1 MKRRDFFKRVA
12 PFIAL
17 PLAIGGSPVR
27 ALSRA
32 VAPGGF
38 YEQLAHSDKVLVI
51 VQLNGGNDGIN
62 TVIARDQY
70 SAYMSLRSNIALPE
84 ASVLPLSD
92 ATGLHPAMTGLKSL
106 YDDGKLAVIQGVGYP
121 SPNFSH
127 FRATD
132 IWNSASNSNEVLQSG
147 WLGRYL
153 ESEYDDYPAGY
164 PNAAMPDP
172 LAIQIGSVV
181 SLALQGTEVGL
192 ALAIQNPDTFYSLVS
207 GTDITN
213 FDTPPSTHYG
223 ELLSFTRQVQLES
236 AAYAGQ
242 IKAASDRVRNRFT
255 YPASN
260 SLGDQLRTVARL
272 IAGGLKTKI
281 YVVTIGG
288 FDTHADQV
296 VSSDHTIGAHAV
308 LLQRL
313 ADAINAFQ
321 SDLRMYGIEDRVVGM
336 TFSEF
341 GRRAASNGSL
351 GTDHGT
357 SAPMFVFGSNVQPG
371 IVGANP
377 NLSDL
382 TSGNL
387 KLQIDFRQVYASI
400 MTGWFGINKTDTD
413 YVMKRNFAYLPLF
426 STARSLSMEVMKR
439 HTLLRGQSYTYQ
451 LNTVAGDNTAAAA
464 IINVVDEVA
473 TPVGQHIVTAG
484 SDGIASYTT
493 VVPADKPA
501 GKYRIYF
508 GLPEGY
514 VTFVEV
520 EVP

>member
-1 MKRRDFFKRVA
+1 MKRRDFFKRA
-12 PFIAL
+12 TPFIAL
-17 PLAIGGSPVR
+17 PLAMGGAPVR

-32 VAPGGF
+32 LAPAGF

-51 VQLNGGNDGIN
+51 IQLSGGNDGIN

-70 SAYMSLRSNIALPE
+70 SAYMNLRSNIALPE
-84 ASVLPLSD
+84 ASVLPLND
-92 ATGLHPAMTGLKSL
+92 ATGLHPAMTGLKEL
-106 YDDGKLAVIQGVGYP
+106 YDDGKLAVVQGVGYP

-132 IWNSASNSNEVLQSG
+132 IWNSASNSNETIQSG

-153 ESEYDDYPAGY
+153 QSEYDDYPAGY
-164 PNAAMPDP
+164 PNASMPDP

-181 SLALQGTEVGL
+181 SLALQGTEQGM
-192 ALAIQNPDTFYSLVS
+192 ALAIQNPNTFYNLVS

-213 FDTPPSTHYG
+213 FDTPPSTHFG

-242 IKAASDRVRNRFT
+242 IKAASDRVKNRFT

-260 SLGDQLRTVARL
+260 SLGDQLKTVARL

-281 YVVTIGG
+281 YVVSIGG

-296 VSSDHTIGAHAV
+296 VASDHKIGSHAV

-321 SDLRMYGIEDRVVGM
+321 NDLRMYGIEDRVVGM

-357 SAPMFVFGSNVQPG
+357 SAPMFVFGKHVAAG
-371 IVGANP
+371 VVGANP

-382 TSGNL
+382 SSGNL
-387 KLQIDFRQVYASI
+387 KLQIDFRQVYSSI
-400 MTGWFGINKTDTD
+400 MTGWFGIGQADTD
-413 YVMKRNFAYLPLF
+413 FVMNRSFAYLPLF
-426 STARSLSMEVMKR
+426 STAQSLSMEVMKR
-439 HTLLRGQSYTYQ
+439 HTLARGQSYTYQ
-451 LNTVAGDNTAAAA
+451 ISTLAEDNTAAAA
-464 IINVVDEVA
+464 LVNVVDEVA
-473 TPVGQHIVTAG
+473 TPVSQQVIIAG
-484 SDGIASYTT
+484 EDGIASYTT
-493 VVPADKPA
+493 VVPMDKPA
-501 GKYRIYF
+501 GKYKIYF
-508 GLPEGY
+508 GLPDGFY
-514 VTFVEV
+514 TFVEV
-520 EVP
+520 EVR